1 MLLAFARCEFLL
13 VAAEGEVLC
22 WLRSVFCLVVPRGDI
37 GLSPSSGLIAP
48 VTLPE
53 RVFGL
58 G

>member
-13 VAAEGEVLC
+13 VAAEGEVLR

-48 VTLPE
+48 GTLPE